1 MPRPRFSFLAA
12 AALATATVV
21 SVIPRPSPGATLR
34 VGPDK
39 SYKTVHEA
47 AEAAQAG
54 DLVLIDAGVY
64 AADVARWKA
73 DNVTVRAVGGR
84 AHLRADGAQA
94 GGKGTWIVSGK
105 NFTAE
110 GIEFSGAA
118 VPDKNGAGIRSETEG
133 TLVLRNCYFHDNE
146 EGILGGADSLLIES
160 CVFDKN
166 GASDGRT
173 HNLYVWGRSFTIRDS
188 YTHRAVVG
196 HNIKTRAKNNYILY
210 NRISDEADGTASY
223 EVDVPDCGRTYLIGN
238 VIEQGP
244 LSENGG
250 IVAYGME
257 SGDNAPFLYAVNNT
271 FVNNRRQGGTFLQL
285 RDGTKGL
292 VRNNILYGPG
302 TVRSGGDV
310 QEDHNYVEPGAANAA
325 RFLAPGAYDF
335 HLTGRSPRSI
345 VDAAAPPGAAPSGF
359 DLTPTREYVHP
370 AKSRPRPASGALD
383 VGAFELEK
391 K

>member
-1 MPRPRFSFLAA
+1 
-12 AALATATVV
+12 
-21 SVIPRPSPGATLR
+21 

-39 SYKTVHEA
+39 SYKTVHAA

-133 TLVLRNCYFHDNE
+133 TLVLRGCYFHDNE
-146 EGILGGADSLLIES
+146 EGILGGADSMLIES

-238 VIEQGP
+238 IIEQGP
-244 LSENGG
+244 QSENGG
-250 IVAYGME
+250 IVAYGAE
-257 SGDNAPFLYAVNNT
+257 SGDNAPMLYVVNNT

-292 VRNNILYGPG
+292 VRNNIFCGPG
-302 TVRSGGDV
+302 TVRSGGDT

-325 RFLAPGAYDF
+325 RFLAPDAYDF

-345 VDAAAPPGAAPSGF
+345 VDAAAPPGVAPSGF
-359 DLTPTREYVHP
+359 DLTPTREYVYP
-370 AKSRPRPASGALD
+370 AKSRPRPAAGALD
-383 VGAFELEK
+383 LGAFELEK